1 MRFSAPSFFTHT
13 HSPDLSALLLCTWSQ
28 SICPYCPYS
37 NTKSA
42 IQVPNM
48 QYKLYCSNAVD
59 EACVLKQTKFRK
71 KKFGAPSFFTHT
83 HSPDL
88 SALLLCTWPQSR
100 HTLHLPLLKTQSLPF
115 KCQTCNTSFTVQMQ
129 LKKHVC

>member
-1 MRFSAPSFFTHT
+1 MIFSAPSFFTHT

-88 SALLLCTWPQSR
+88 SALLLFTYLDIQSM
-100 HTLHLPLLKTQSLPF
+100 PF
-115 KCQTCNTSFTVQMQ
+115 KCQTCNTRYLVDDSHG
-129 LKKHVC
+129 KSYRII

>member
-71 KKFGAPSFFTHT
+71 KKEG
-83 HSPDL
+83 D
-88 SALLLCTWPQSR
+88 QIGKKVR
-100 HTLHLPLLKTQSLPF
+100 HLVANPI
-115 KCQTCNTSFTVQMQ
+115 
-129 LKKHVC
+129 VCYSI